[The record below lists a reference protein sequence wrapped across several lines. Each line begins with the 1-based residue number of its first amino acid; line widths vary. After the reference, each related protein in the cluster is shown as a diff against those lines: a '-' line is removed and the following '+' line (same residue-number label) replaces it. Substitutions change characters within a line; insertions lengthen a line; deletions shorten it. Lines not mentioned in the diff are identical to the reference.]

1 MFLPFVQQVRE
12 NRNRHIKGS
21 LEEKFWKEIGN
32 SLYGK
37 LAQGLRAK
45 TAFDTARGLNR
56 SLPPSS
62 VTQPFFAAHV
72 TGFIRAVV
80 GELMNALPSDSS
92 VVSVTTDG
100 FLTNCSLNKINMS
113 GPLSSRF
120 QSLCDIVDPGS
131 SMLTCKHEVSQLI
144 AMKTRGQLTYRA
156 IQGKPVVH
164 ARAGVKPPADIPRSD
179 YNDYMVNL
187 YLNRLPGQTLSRS
200 TLISTREMWLSES
213 DLVSGNRISVLI
225 WNSISNASPYGPP

>member
-1 MFLPFVQQVRE
+1 RE

-45 TAFDTARGLNR
+45 TAFDTARGVNR

-80 GELMNALPSDSS
+80 GELMNALPSDST

-100 FLTNCSLNKINMS
+100 FLTNCPLDKINMS
-113 GPLSSRF
+113 GPLSS
-120 QSLCDIVDPGS
+120 
-131 SMLTCKHEVSQLI
+131 
-144 AMKTRGQLTYRA
+144 
-156 IQGKPVVH
+156 
-164 ARAGVKPPADIPRSD
+164 
-179 YNDYMVNL
+179 
-187 YLNRLPGQTLSRS
+187 
-200 TLISTREMWLSES
+200 
-213 DLVSGNRISVLI
+213 
-225 WNSISNASPYGPP
+225 